1 MSLKRYS
8 KPTTVITTQQAET
21 ASVVGTF
28 DVTELL
34 DKGGE
39 ILRREIVNL
48 MVESS
53 GKKLSPTSARDLVAY
68 VRLLSELKVEQT
80 KVLSEM
86 TDEEL
91 EALTKE

>member
-1 MSLKRYS
+1 M
-8 KPTTVITTQQAET
+8 
-21 ASVVGTF
+21 GTF

-68 VRLLSELKVEQT
+68 VRLLSELKNEQI
-80 KVLSEM
+80 KVLAEM

-91 EALTKE
+91 TSLSKPE